1 MSFNIAVDGPAGAG
15 KSTIARKVAKEL
27 AFIYVDTG
35 AMYRAMAVYMLRNH
49 VDCSDEAA
57 LEEACGRIRV
67 ELSYVDG
74 EQQVIL
80 NGENVTPYIRTEEV
94 SQMTSKISARPA
106 VRAAL
111 LNLQRRLAGEQDVL
125 MDGRDIGTQVLPD
138 AQLKIYLTA
147 SVATR
152 AKRRY
157 LEYLKKGDDSHSLEE
172 IGETIA
178 ERDERDMNR
187 EIAPL
192 KQADDAILVD
202 TSDMG
207 IEEVTNHIIS
217 LYEEKKAALAK

>member
-1 MSFNIAVDGPAGAG
+1 
-15 KSTIARKVAKEL
+15 
-27 AFIYVDTG
+27 
-35 AMYRAMAVYMLRNH
+35 
-49 VDCSDEAA
+49 VDCTDEAA
-57 LEEACGRIRV
+57 LEEVCRKISI
-67 ELSYVDG
+67 ELAYEDG

-94 SQMTSKISARPA
+94 SQMTSRLSARPA

-111 LNLQRRLAGEQDVL
+111 LNLQRRLAEEQDVL

-147 SVATR
+147 SPAAR

-157 LEYLKKGDDSHSLEE
+157 LEYLEKGDNTHSLEE
-172 IGETIA
+172 IERTIA

-192 KQADDAILVD
+192 KQADDAVLVD

-207 IEEVTNHIIS
+207 IEEVTSHIIS
-217 LYEEKKAALAK
+217 LYEEKKAAAE